1 MSISTARHLL
11 GKAMQVKALTEHEVR
26 TIIGVIRKDE
36 RTKIFKPAVVVLL
49 ESQAKGKDVS
59 AAVEIVE
66 LIKGKN
72 KW

>member
-1 MSISTARHLL
+1 MGMSTARHLL
-11 GKAMQVKALTEHEVR
+11 SKAMRGEALSQDEVR

-36 RTKIFKPAVVVLL
+36 RIKIFKPAVDLVID
-49 ESQAKGKDVS
+49 SHAQGKDV
-59 AAVEIVE
+59 AVALEIVD